1 MTYHPAAGTVR
12 SERGHRALLHAAE
25 QIGRTQY
32 ARQCA
37 SNRGRHPTRYAITEV
52 HAETVRMLN
61 DRTVTDADIFAWVT
75 SPEVMAERFA

>member
-1 MTYHPAAGTVR
+1 MTYQPAPNTART
-12 SERGHRALLHAAE
+12 ERGHTALMHAAE
-25 QIGRTQY
+25 QIGETQY
-32 ARQCA
+32 ARQRA
-37 SNRGRHPTRYAITEV
+37 NGRGKRPTRYAITEV